1 MDKDQCIKIKQ
12 EYFLCLHNYIFGDEN
27 ISCSNIYQKFLKCN
41 KL

>member
-1 MDKDQCIKIKQ
+1 MNKDQCIKIKQ
-12 EYFLCLHNYIFGDEN
+12 EYFLCLHNYIFGDKN